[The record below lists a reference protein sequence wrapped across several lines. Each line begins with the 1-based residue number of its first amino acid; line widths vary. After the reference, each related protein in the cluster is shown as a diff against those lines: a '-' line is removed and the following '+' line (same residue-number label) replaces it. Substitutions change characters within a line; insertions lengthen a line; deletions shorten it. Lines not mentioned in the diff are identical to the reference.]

1 MWSIPG
7 ATFQHMDLPL
17 CLAACMAHTPHTR
30 TNSRSN
36 SNAPLM
42 AMKSKRKGK
51 GRGGGSSQALKTEHT
66 YNEGAQT
73 GEVHL
78 TPPPLPLQQDA
89 FSRPVDIWLLVV
101 MFSPPA
107 RRQDAPHR
115 NKGEMCLLAHFR
127 FFFHKS
133 T

>member
-1 MWSIPG
+1 MG
-7 ATFQHMDLPL
+7 
-17 CLAACMAHTPHTR
+17 
-30 TNSRSN
+30 
-36 SNAPLM
+36 
-42 AMKSKRKGK
+42 
-51 GRGGGSSQALKTEHT
+51 GGGSSEALKTEHT

-73 GEVHL
+73 GELHL
-78 TPPPLPLQQDA
+78 TPLPLLRDA

-101 MFSPPA
+101 MFSPLA

-127 FFFHKS
+127 FLHKS